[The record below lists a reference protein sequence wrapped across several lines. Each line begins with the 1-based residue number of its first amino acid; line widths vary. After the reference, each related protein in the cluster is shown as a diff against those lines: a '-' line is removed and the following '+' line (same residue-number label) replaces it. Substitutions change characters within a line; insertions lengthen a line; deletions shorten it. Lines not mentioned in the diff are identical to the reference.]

1 MSGPRLRAATPADH
15 DALAELWEAC
25 GIAVRREHL
34 REELA
39 GVLARD
45 PDLLLV
51 LEHEG
56 ALVAAV
62 MGTFDGRRGWVN
74 RLAVHPDHQGR
85 GLGRRLLAEV
95 EDRLRA
101 KGCRKVNLLVEP
113 DNAAVAGFY
122 ERLGYRRDP
131 LIFMERWLS

>member
-15 DALAELWEAC
+15 DALAELWTAC
-25 GIAVRREHL
+25 GIALRREHL

-51 LEHEG
+51 LEHAG

-74 RLAVHPDHQGR
+74 RLAVRPDHQGR
-85 GLGRRLLAEV
+85 GLGRRLLNEV

-122 ERLGYRRDP
+122 ERLGYCHDP
-131 LIFMERWLS
+131 LIFMERWL

>member
-25 GIAVRREHL
+25 GIAFRREHL

-74 RLAVHPDHQGR
+74 RLAVRPDHQGR

-113 DNAAVAGFY
+113 DNSAVAGFY

-131 LIFMERWLS
+131 LIFMERFLS